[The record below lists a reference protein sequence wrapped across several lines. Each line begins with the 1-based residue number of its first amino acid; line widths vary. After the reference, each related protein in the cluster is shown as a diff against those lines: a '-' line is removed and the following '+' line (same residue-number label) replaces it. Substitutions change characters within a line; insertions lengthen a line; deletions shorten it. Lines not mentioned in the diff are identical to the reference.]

1 VSATAHVRSLTTR
14 PEIDLLDPTL
24 YQRNPHDVWSWMRAN
39 EPVFH
44 DPRNGLWAITKYDD
58 VIQVERDS
66 TRFPSQGSYRA
77 VPSFDEANMIAQDD
91 PRHRKQRMLVQ
102 RFFAPPVI
110 AQKEVEVREIVRTLI
125 DEVATAGR
133 MEVVH
138 DLAAQLPG
146 RLTCRLIGFPEQ
158 WWDRLKVWSEKLM
171 RTDMRDRDGGI
182 FLEFMGANMELLR
195 VVESMVEEKKANPAN
210 DLLSVWSTAEIDGE
224 PLPVRSIFHE
234 TGLFVAGGAETTRT
248 AIAHGIRAFVDHPEQ
263 WDAMATNPACVPG
276 AVEELLRW
284 VTPLNN
290 FFRRVMAPDAEVS
303 GVHIPMGSRVAM
315 IYPSANRDESHFT
328 DPFRFD
334 ITRTPNVHLAFGNGP
349 HTCIGAPFARMT
361 LRVVLEEMSARFK
374 DLRVLSE
381 PDVEA
386 NIFARAVKRFDLG
399 FQLR

>member
-1 VSATAHVRSLTTR
+1 MTQVLQAR
-14 PEIDLLDPTL
+14 PAIDLLDPGL

-44 DPRNGLWAITKYDD
+44 DKRNGLWAITKYDD
-58 VIQVERDS
+58 VIQVERDA
-66 TRFPSQGSYRA
+66 TRCPSQGSYRA
-77 VPSFDEANMIAQDD
+77 VPSFEEANMIAQDD
-91 PRHRKQRMLVQ
+91 PRHRQQRMLVQ

-110 AQKEVEVREIVRTLI
+110 AKKETEIREIMGTLI
-125 DEVATAGR
+125 DNVINTGS
-133 MEVVH
+133 MEVIN

-146 RLTCRLIGFPEQ
+146 RLTCRLIGFPEE
-158 WWDRLKVWSEKLM
+158 WWDRLKTWSEKLM

-195 VVESMVEEKKANPAN
+195 IVEHLVEQKRANPAN

-248 AIAHGIRAFVDHPEQ
+248 AIAHGIRAFIDHPDQ
-263 WDAMATNPACVPG
+263 WEAIAADRTLIPG

-290 FFRRVMAPDAEVS
+290 FFRRVMAPDAVVR
-303 GVHIPMGSRVAM
+303 GVHIPMGDRVVM
-315 IYPSANRDESHFT
+315 IYPSANRDEDQFA

-334 ITRTPNVHLAFGNGP
+334 IRRTPNVHVAFGNGP

-361 LRVVLEEMSARFK
+361 LRVVLEELSARMK
-374 DLRVLSE
+374 DLRVIVE

-386 NIFARAVKRFDLG
+386 NIFARAVKRFEVA
-399 FQLR
+399 FTER

>member
-1 VSATAHVRSLTTR
+1 MTQVLQAR
-14 PEIDLLDPTL
+14 PAIDLLDPGL

-44 DPRNGLWAITKYDD
+44 DKRNGLWAITKYDD
-58 VIQVERDS
+58 VIQVERDA
-66 TRFPSQGSYRA
+66 TRCPSQGSYRA
-77 VPSFDEANMIAQDD
+77 VPSFEEANMIAQDD
-91 PRHRKQRMLVQ
+91 PRHRQQRMLVQ

-110 AQKEVEVREIVRTLI
+110 AKKETEIREIMGTLI
-125 DEVATAGR
+125 DNVINTGS
-133 MEVVH
+133 MEVIN

-146 RLTCRLIGFPEQ
+146 RLTCRLIGFPEE
-158 WWDRLKVWSEKLM
+158 WWDRLKTWSEKLM

-195 VVESMVEEKKANPAN
+195 IVEHLVEQKRANPAN

-248 AIAHGIRAFVDHPEQ
+248 AIAHGIRAFIDHPDQ
-263 WDAMATNPACVPG
+263 WEAIAADRTLIPG

-290 FFRRVMAPDAEVS
+290 FFRRVMAPDAVVR
-303 GVHIPMGSRVAM
+303 GVHIPMGDRVVM
-315 IYPSANRDESHFT
+315 IYPSANRDEDQFA

-334 ITRTPNVHLAFGNGP
+334 IRRTPNVHVAFGNGP

-361 LRVVLEEMSARFK
+361 LRVVLEELSARMK
-374 DLRVLSE
+374 DLRVIEE

-386 NIFARAVKRFDLG
+386 NIFARAVKRFEVA
-399 FQLR
+399 FTER

>member
-1 VSATAHVRSLTTR
+1 MLSTR
-14 PEIDLLDPTL
+14 PVVDLLDPVL
-24 YQRNPHDVWSWMRAN
+24 YQRNPHDLWTWMREN

-44 DPRNGLWAITKYDD
+44 DARNGLWAITKYDD
-58 VIQVERDS
+58 VLQVERDS
-66 TRFPSQGSYRA
+66 TTFPSQGSYRV
-77 VPSFDEANMIAQDD
+77 VPSFDESNMIAQDD

-110 AQKEVEVREIVRTLI
+110 AQKEVEVREIVGTLI
-125 DEVATAGR
+125 DQVIHAGS
-133 MEVVH
+133 MEVVN

-146 RLTCRLIGFPEQ
+146 RLTCRLIGFPEE

-182 FLEFMGANMELLR
+182 FIEFMGANMELLR
-195 VVESMVEEKKANPAN
+195 IVETMVEQKKANPVN

-263 WDAMATNPACVPG
+263 WDALANDRTLIPG

-290 FFRRVMAPDAEVS
+290 FFRRVMAPDAVVR
-303 GVHIPMGSRVAM
+303 GVHIPMGDRVALM
-315 IYPSANRDESHFT
+315 YPSANRDADQFS
-328 DPFRFD
+328 DPFTFD
-334 ITRTPNVHLAFGNGP
+334 IRRTPNIHLAFGNGP

-361 LRVVLEEMSARFK
+361 LRVVLEELSTRITN
-374 DLRVLSE
+374 LCVLSE
-381 PDVEA
+381 PNVEA

-399 FQLR
+399 FTAR